1 VAVSAVAGEM
11 ESPHYNEYMATA
23 TTSFD
28 SEILAR
34 VVLPDAPTMSPA
46 IATEILKL
54 SFSNQDRQRMSELAA
69 KAREGELTDE
79 EIALTES
86 YERVSSFLGFLK
98 SKARISL
105 KNSPAE

>member
-1 VAVSAVAGEM
+1 
-11 ESPHYNEYMATA
+11 MATA

-34 VVLPDAPTMSPA
+34 VVSPDSPTMSPVV
-46 IATEILKL
+46 ATEILRL
-54 SFSNQDRQRMSELAA
+54 SFSNQDRQRMRELAA
-69 KAREGELTDE
+69 KAREGALTGE

-105 KNSPAE
+105 ETYSAN